1 MKYIKLIYLV
11 VLLGLFTH
19 KSSFSQNKE
28 IQWISFEQLEDSL
41 NIKPKKVFIT
51 FYADWCS
58 YCKKM
63 DKVSFTD
70 KRVISSLN
78 KDYYAIKMDS
88 ESRDTIVFEGKKFYN
103 EQVGKY
109 RNPIHQIPLM
119 LASRKGYP
127 FSLPSTLILD
137 KQFRVKKRYFEYLSK
152 KKLAKILKNN

>member
-1 MKYIKLIYLV
+1 MISAKTIFSPLLFGFLICWHV
-11 VLLGLFTH
+11 
-19 KSSFSQNKE
+19 SAQKE
-28 IQWISFEQLEDSL
+28 KIQWISFEQLEDSL
-41 NIKPKKVFIT
+41 NTKPKKVFIT

-63 DKVSFTD
+63 DKVAFKD
-70 KRVISSLN
+70 KKVISLLN
-78 KDYYAIKMDS
+78 EEYYSVKMNS
-88 ESRDTIVFEGKKFYN
+88 ESRDTIVFEGKKYYN

-137 KQFRVKKRYFEYLSK
+137 EKFQVKRRYFEYLSK
-152 KKLAKILKNN
+152 KRLIRILKR

>member
-1 MKYIKLIYLV
+1 MKTRKKIFLSLLFGILISV
-11 VLLGLFTH
+11 SMEAQ
-19 KSSFSQNKE
+19 KKE

-41 NIKPKKVFIT
+41 NIKTKKVFIT

-63 DKVSFTD
+63 DKTGFQD
-70 KRVISSLN
+70 EKVIDQLN
-78 KDYYAIKMDS
+78 KNFYAVRMNS
-88 ESRDTIVFEGKKFYN
+88 ESRDTIVFEGKKYFN

-127 FSLPSTLILD
+127 FSLPATLILD
-137 KQFRVKKRYFEYLSK
+137 EKFKVKKRYFYYLSP
-152 KKLAKILKNN
+152 KKLRRISK